1 MFFDQLISLCE
12 EKNTTPTKFVTE
24 ILHLSSSKVT
34 AWKNGSI
41 PKYEI
46 LNAIA
51 SYFDVSV
58 GTLFD
63 GRCNNI
69 KSLTADEQELL
80 ENYNKLTDTDKE
92 EVLVRA
98 KELAN
103 ETDSEEDSDKQRLLK
118 MYDLLT
124 PMEKGEILGELK
136 AMTKKRNPDIH
147 IQTVRIVARS
157 TDDTPPRMVTGDFSD
172 ILNAPDATDEY

>member
-1 MFFDQLISLCE
+1 MFFDQLINLCE

-24 ILHLSSSKVT
+24 VLHLSSSKVT

-51 SYFDVSV
+51 NYFDVSV

-63 GRCNNI
+63 GRNNNI
-69 KSLTADEQELL
+69 KLLTPNEQELL
-80 ENYNKLTDTDKE
+80 KSYDKLTDAGKI
-92 EVLVRA
+92 EVSSRA
-98 KELAN
+98 KELAKG
-103 ETDSEEDSDKQRLLK
+103 TASEENSDKQRLLK

-124 PMEKGEILGELK
+124 DMEKGEILGELK
-136 AMTKKRNPDIH
+136 AMTKNRNPDIH
-147 IQTVRIVARS
+147 IQTVRVVARS
-157 TDDTPPRMVTGDFSD
+157 TDNAPPRMVTGDFSD